1 MLICSLIPNHEALV
15 QAYVNHYTQTGR
27 GQLPAFQGT
36 LYQEGAGLGDILRS
50 FFRTVFPIV
59 APAASSFLGS
69 ALTGWNQGKSLKDAA
84 VGAIRPAA
92 TMLVDA
98 TAQKLA
104 QKGSGRKRKR
114 ASGGSKKRRGKKR
127 KLTQSKK
134 SVYKGVVRGGLR
146 RRKSKRTKVSFIPT
160 NF

>member
-1 MLICSLIPNHEALV
+1 MRIGSLIPNHDALV
-15 QAYVNHYTQTGR
+15 QAYVDHYTQTGR

-69 ALTGWNQGKSLKDAA
+69 ALSGWNQGKSLKDAA

-114 ASGGSKKRRGKKR
+114 KSPKRKTPAKKR
-127 KLTQSKK
+127 KPSPKTR
-134 SVYKGVVRGGLR
+134 VYKRAKKPR
-146 RRKSKRTKVSFIPT
+146 SKVSFIPT